1 MFVSKKNLKSVI
13 DSTINLVEYT
23 NENIHLIKEALLN
36 LGIIVDELKNVVSI
50 QEKRINL
57 LEKENGWQN
66 QEAELLIRKEEEL
79 KNNEI
84 NNKL

>member
-57 LEKENGWQN
+57 LEKENGWQD
-66 QEAELLIRKEEEL
+66 QEAELLIRKEEL
-79 KNNEI
+79 KNNKRD
-84 NNKL
+84 NKL

>member
-57 LEKENGWQN
+57 LEKENGWQD
-66 QEAELLIRKEEEL
+66 QEAELLIRKEEL
-79 KNNEI
+79 KNNERD
-84 NNKL
+84 NKL